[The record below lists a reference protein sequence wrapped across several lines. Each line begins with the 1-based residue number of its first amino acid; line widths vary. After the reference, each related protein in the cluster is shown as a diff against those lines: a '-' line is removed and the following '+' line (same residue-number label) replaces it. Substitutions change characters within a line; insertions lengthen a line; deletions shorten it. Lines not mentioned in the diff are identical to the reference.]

1 MWHNLVSFLESTVQ
15 LAMFG
20 LVLMGSQHPLATAG
34 ISLFFVLTIVM
45 LVTEGIEER
54 RVTSQFGETLPVRI
68 ER

>member
-1 MWHNLVSFLESTVQ
+1 MWHNLVSSLESTAQ

-34 ISLFFVLTIVM
+34 IILFFVLTIVM

-54 RVTSQFGETLPVRI
+54 RVTPQFGETLPVRI